1 MGSGEVVVG
10 GPRLEVLV
18 AFVGVLPVFGV
29 GPFAQGGLDKSF
41 SFAVGSR
48 CVGPGS
54 VVFDI
59 EAVAG
64 GAELVGAVRAS
75 VVGEQSPY
83 ADSMAGVEVEGVA
96 EKGDGGFG
104 LLVGQHLGKGEAG
117 VVVDGDV
124 QGLEAWV
131 LMQASAA
138 AVGAQQNLLITGK
151 ALDIEVQQIAWEGV
165 FVSLHGGRGVQIA
178 PSAEASALQNTAH
191 CGWAESGAERDL
203 IGGTMLAAELDDPSC
218 QGRRSG
224 AWAMAGPRGAV
235 GEAGRALGAKALHP
249 LGGGLVGDQKTPRGG
264 ADPLSGENKVH
275 QLLSTAKSKSGILVD
290 VHSVVPGKLD
300 CSSQSASPFL
310 IEWTTS

>member
-1 MGSGEVVVG
+1 MDNLLKDHRCPISAVVSRCGSLVVAVVLGSSRAKRKTAFAHDKVNHPTSAKRRQKWGTLIIDMMSAGCRWSRGCTWVGAADWWSVVEATMGSVEVVVG
-10 GPRLEVLV
+10 GPGLEVLV

-75 VVGEQSPY
+75 VVGEQSPH
-83 ADSMAGVEVEGVA
+83 ADSVAGVEVEGVA
-96 EKGDGGFG
+96 EKADGGFG
-104 LLVGQHLGKGEAG
+104 LLVGQHLSKGEAG

-124 QGLEAWV
+124 QGLEAGV

-138 AVGAQQNLLITGK
+138 AIGAQQNLLITGK

-165 FVSLHGGRGVQIA
+165 FVSLHGGCRVQIA
-178 PSAEASALQNTAH
+178 PSAEASALQNAAH
-191 CGWAESGAERDL
+191 
-203 IGGTMLAAELDDPSC
+203 GG
-218 QGRRSG
+218 
-224 AWAMAGPRGAV
+224 
-235 GEAGRALGAKALHP
+235 
-249 LGGGLVGDQKTPRGG
+249 
-264 ADPLSGENKVH
+264 
-275 QLLSTAKSKSGILVD
+275 
-290 VHSVVPGKLD
+290 
-300 CSSQSASPFL
+300 
-310 IEWTTS
+310 